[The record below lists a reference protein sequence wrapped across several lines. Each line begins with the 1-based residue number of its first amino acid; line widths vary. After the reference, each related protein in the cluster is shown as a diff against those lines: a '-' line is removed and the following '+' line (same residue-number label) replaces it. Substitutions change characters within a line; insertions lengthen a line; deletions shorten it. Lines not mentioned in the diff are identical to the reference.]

1 MSKKKGVAILG
12 STGSIGIQAIESIA
26 AYPDYFDV
34 QILTAYR
41 NADLLIQQALKLQ
54 PNTVVIVDESQY
66 KKVSE
71 ALWDADIHVYAGTE
85 AMSQVLDSGEVEFVL
100 NAITGF
106 AGIAPTID
114 AIRAKKQIALANK
127 ESLTVAGEL
136 VTKLAQENGVNIYP
150 INSKQSSIFQC
161 IVGEF
166 HNKIEKIILTT
177 QGGPFQN
184 LDRGQLQK
192 ISKKEL
198 LEYSKPFLNIKRGID
213 LASMMSAGFDIIEAS
228 WLFNLRPNQIE
239 LLTHKQSIV
248 DGLVQFED
256 GSTKAQMA
264 LPDMKL
270 PIQFALTYP
279 ERFKSDFRNF
289 NFLDYP
295 ELSFEQPNPALLQ
308 NIELAFYA
316 LQKGG
321 TTACVLNA
329 ANDVAVDA
337 FLNHKIS
344 FSEISKLNN
353 DIVRSAEIIKNPV
366 YEDLLTT
373 DQKTRQTMLNLLS

>member
-41 NADLLIQQALKLQ
+41 NADLLIQQALKMQ
-54 PNTVVIVDESQY
+54 PNTVVIADESQY
-66 KKVSE
+66 KKVSG

-100 NAITGF
+100 NAISGF

-114 AIRAKKQIALANK
+114 AIKAKKQIALANK

-184 LDRGQLQK
+184 LDRGQLQEV
-192 ISKKEL
+192 SKKEL
-198 LEYSKPFLNIKRGID
+198 LEYSKPFLNIKTGID

-239 LLTHKQSIV
+239 LLTHKQSLV

-279 ERFKSDFRNF
+279 ERFKSDSRNF

-344 FSEISKLNN
+344 FPEISKLNN

-373 DQKTRQTMLNLLS
+373 DQKTRQTVLNLL

>member
-373 DQKTRQTMLNLLS
+373 DQKTRQTVLNLLS

>member
-41 NADLLIQQALKLQ
+41 NADLLIQQALKMQ
-54 PNTVVIVDESQY
+54 PNTVVIADESQY
-66 KKVSE
+66 KKVSD

-100 NAITGF
+100 NAISGF

-114 AIRAKKQIALANK
+114 AIKAKKQIALANK

-184 LDRGQLQK
+184 LDRGQLQEV
-192 ISKKEL
+192 SKKEL
-198 LEYSKPFLNIKRGID
+198 LEYLKPFLNIKTGID

-239 LLTHKQSIV
+239 LLTHKQSLV

-279 ERFKSDFRNF
+279 ERFKSDSRNF

-316 LQKGG
+316 LHKGG

-353 DIVRSAEIIKNPV
+353 DIVRSAEIIKNPL
-366 YEDLLTT
+366 YQDFLTT
-373 DQKTRQTMLNLLS
+373 DQKTRQTVLNLL

>member
-1 MSKKKGVAILG
+1 
-12 STGSIGIQAIESIA
+12 
-26 AYPDYFDV
+26 
-34 QILTAYR
+34 
-41 NADLLIQQALKLQ
+41 
-54 PNTVVIVDESQY
+54 
-66 KKVSE
+66 
-71 ALWDADIHVYAGTE
+71 
-85 AMSQVLDSGEVEFVL
+85 MSQVLDSGEVEFVL

-184 LDRGQLQK
+184 LDRGQLQDV
-192 ISKKEL
+192 SKKEL
-198 LEYSKPFLNIKRGID
+198 LEYSKPFLNIKAGID

-239 LLTHKQSIV
+239 LLTHKQSLI
-248 DGLVQFED
+248 DGFVQFED

-279 ERFKSDFRNF
+279 ERFKSDSRNF

-366 YEDLLTT
+366 YQDLLTT
-373 DQKTRQTMLNLLS
+373 DQKTRQTVLNLL

>member
-228 WLFNLRPNQIE
+228 WLFNLRPSQIE

-373 DQKTRQTMLNLLS
+373 DQKTRQTVLNLLS